1 MGTTPVST
9 ATAPTTHRWTRE
21 EYHDLAEA
29 GFLGED
35 DPVELIEGEIIRMSP
50 QNTPHAVAVRLVRRV
65 LQRIFPGDKYLV
77 DEQLPLALGPHS
89 EPEPDVSVVEGQ
101 PRDFLD
107 DHPSSAVLVVE
118 VADASLQFD
127 RTRKRTLY
135 ARHDLPEYWIV
146 DLVDRQLEV
155 HRRPAGT
162 SYAEITVHT
171 AGETVSLRDRSIA
184 AADLLP

>member
-1 MGTTPVST
+1 MST

-35 DPVELIEGEIIRMSP
+35 DPVELIEGAIIRMSP
-50 QNTPHAVAVRLVRRV
+50 QNTPHAVAIRLVRRV

-127 RTRKRTLY
+127 RTRKRPLY

-146 DLVDRQLEV
+146 NLVDRQLEV
-155 HRRPAGT
+155 HWGPTGE
-162 SYAEITVHT
+162 SYTETTVHT
-171 AGETVSLRDRSIA
+171 ADETVSLRDQSVA
-184 AADLLP
+184 VSDLLP

>member
-1 MGTTPVST
+1 VST

-35 DPVELIEGEIIRMSP
+35 DPVELIEGAIIRMSP
-50 QNTPHAVAVRLVRRV
+50 QNTPHAVAIRLVHEVLRRV
-65 LQRIFPGDKYLV
+65 FPEDRYLV
-77 DEQLPLALGPHS
+77 HDQLPLALSPDS
-89 EPEPDVSVVEGQ
+89 EPEPDVSVIEGH

-107 DHPSSAVLVVE
+107 DHPSSAALVVE

-127 RTRKRTLY
+127 RTRKRPLY

-146 DLVDRQLEV
+146 NLVDRQLEV
-155 HRRPAGT
+155 HRVPT
-162 SYAEITVHT
+162 EDSYAEITVHSPDD
-171 AGETVSLRDRSIA
+171 TVSLRDQLIA
-184 AADLLP
+184 VADLLP

>member
-1 MGTTPVST
+1 VPTT
-9 ATAPTTHRWTRE
+9 TAPTTHRWTRE

-65 LQRIFPGDKYLV
+65 LQRIFPGNEYLV

-89 EPEPDVSVVEGQ
+89 EPEPDVSVVEGH

-107 DHPSSAVLVVE
+107 DHPSSALLVVE
-118 VADASLQFD
+118 VAEASLQFD

-146 DLVDRQLEV
+146 NLADQQLEV
-155 HRRPAGT
+155 HRGPAGE
-162 SYAEITVHT
+162 SYAETTVH
-171 AGETVSLRDRSIA
+171 AADESASLRDQSVA
-184 AADLLP
+184 VSGLLP

>member
-1 MGTTPVST
+1 M
-9 ATAPTTHRWTRE
+9 
-21 EYHDLAEA
+21 
-29 GFLGED
+29 
-35 DPVELIEGEIIRMSP
+35 
-50 QNTPHAVAVRLVRRV
+50 
-65 LQRIFPGDKYLV
+65 
-77 DEQLPLALGPHS
+77 
-89 EPEPDVSVVEGQ
+89 SVVEGQ

-107 DHPSSAVLVVE
+107 DHPSSTVLVVE

-171 AGETVSLRDRSIA
+171 ADETVSLRDRSIA